1 MKDWLKQQVTEFTA
15 WAGFFICASVFF
27 VPDWVTF
34 LMGVLLIAIDDEK
47 AAAWVKK
54 ISPFAQE
61 KIDEVSK
68 NL

>member
-15 WAGFFICASVFF
+15 WSGFFICASVFF

-34 LMGVLLIAIDDEK
+34 CMGVLLIAIDDEK
-47 AAAWVKK
+47 ASAWVKK
-54 ISPFAQE
+54 ISPWAQS
-61 KIDEVSK
+61 KIDKVSD